1 MTATIEQYETII
13 TEYKEFRIDTYGEE
27 LTNTFNEEVRSLVD
41 KQAANKN
48 ENAQKIDGYE
58 QLHNEH
64 KALQNENNAAHEGR
78 KRTLDDI
85 NGLNNDYSK
94 FANQAVKEHDDLRGK
109 IAGLEHPLR
118 GLQNEVTNL
127 NLDNKNLQQVID
139 TEVALRNAKAQAELS
154 AVTTVHGDLKNQTE
168 RIEKDIDEERSKKS
182 EAQRILDE
190 LNGKFYFELSLS
202 W

>member
-1 MTATIEQYETII
+1 MTTTIEQYETII

-78 KRTLDDI
+78 KKTLDGI
-85 NGLNNDYSK
+85 NGINNDYSK
-94 FANQAVKEHDDLRGK
+94 FANDAVKEHDDLRGK
-109 IAGLEHPLR
+109 ITGLEHPLR

-154 AVTTVHGDLKNQTE
+154 AVTTVHGDLTNQTK

-190 LNGKFYFELSLS
+190 LNGKFYFK
-202 W
+202 